1 LIAAYGR
8 AIVDL
13 GTGDGQAIVRCAR
26 ANPCGLAI
34 GVDTDAS
41 GLRDVSRRAAGPVRK
56 GGLPNALF
64 LVGDASAAL
73 KLLYG
78 RVDELRITL
87 PWGSL
92 LRLVLDGERE
102 FAHAVAGSL

>member
-1 LIAAYGR
+1 MR
-8 AIVDL
+8 
-13 GTGDGQAIVRCAR
+13 
-26 ANPCGLAI
+26 
-34 GVDTDAS
+34 DA
-41 GLRDVSRRAAGPVRK
+41 SRRAAGPVRR
-56 GGLPNALF
+56 GRLANALF

-73 KLLYG
+73 AMLQG

-92 LRLVLDGERE
+92 MRVVLGGERD